1 MNWIEISDFSQ
12 ITAGDIISLVID
24 MNGKPEDGFKY
35 KVLQLNHS
43 VIVLNQDK
51 QDGLNPWALS
61 FNTFNELSFFK
72 KG

>member
-1 MNWIEISDFSQ
+1 MNWIEITDFTQ

-24 MNGKPEDGFKY
+24 INDKPEDGFKY

-51 QDGLNPWALS
+51 QDGLNPWALA
-61 FNTFNELSFFK
+61 FNTFNVLSFFK